1 MSARLTALVLL
12 AALAVL
18 AQDSIHFEREFPG
31 SVPGQFRV
39 EVKRDGSAL
48 YSEDGEAPVELQ
60 LGAATVEGIFENA
73 AVLDYFSKPLA
84 SQRKVAST
92 GRKVLRY
99 ESGGKVRGEAVF
111 DYSEVPEARELA
123 SWFVKLAGTQQHL
136 LELERAYRFDRLGV
150 NQALV
155 HLEMAYERNR
165 IVAPQL
171 LEPILSKIARQ
182 PRIVH
187 LARARAEG
195 MLERIRAR
203 EH

>member
-1 MSARLTALVLL
+1 MSARLTAWVLL

-39 EVKRDGSAL
+39 EVKQDGSTL

-73 AVLDYFSKPLA
+73 EALDYFSKPLA

-99 ESGGKVRGEAVF
+99 ESDGKVRGEAVF

-123 SWFVKLAGTQQHL
+123 AWFVKLAGTQQHL

-171 LEPILSKIARQ
+171 LEPILSQIAKQ

-195 MLERIRAR
+195 LLERIRAR

>member
-1 MSARLTALVLL
+1 MSARLTVLVLL
-12 AALAVL
+12 AALAGS

-39 EVKRDGSAL
+39 EVQRDGSAL
-48 YSEDGEAPVELQ
+48 YSEGGEAPVELQ

-73 AVLDYFSKPLA
+73 EALDFFSKPLA
-84 SQRKVAST
+84 SQRRVAST

-99 ESGGKVRGEAVF
+99 ESDGKVRGEAVF

-123 SWFVKLAGTQQHL
+123 SWFVKLAETQQHL
-136 LELERAYRFDRLGV
+136 LELQRAYRYDRLGV

-155 HLEMAYERNR
+155 HLEMAYDRNR

-171 LEPILSKIARQ
+171 LEPILSQIAKQ

-195 MLERIRAR
+195 MLERIRTR
-203 EH
+203 ER

>member
-1 MSARLTALVLL
+1 MSARLTALVVL

-18 AQDSIHFEREFPG
+18 GQDSIHFEREFPG
-31 SVPGQFRV
+31 SVPGQFQV

-48 YSEDGEAPVELQ
+48 YSEGGEAPVELQ

-73 AVLDYFSKPLA
+73 EALDFFSRPLA

-99 ESGGKVRGEAVF
+99 ESGGTVRGETVF
-111 DYSEVPEARELA
+111 DYSEVPEARDLA
-123 SWFVKLAGTQQHL
+123 SWFVKLAETQQHL
-136 LELERAYRFDRLGV
+136 MELERVYRFDRLGV

-155 HLEMAYERNR
+155 HLEMAYDRNR

-171 LEPILSKIARQ
+171 LEPILSQIAKQ
-182 PRIVH
+182 SRIVH

-195 MLERIRAR
+195 ILERIRAR

>member
-1 MSARLTALVLL
+1 MSARLTVLVLL
-12 AALAVL
+12 AALALL
-18 AQDSIHFEREFPG
+18 AEDSIHFEREFPG
-31 SVPGQFRV
+31 SVPGQFQV

-48 YSEDGEAPVELQ
+48 YSEGGETPVELQ
-60 LGAATVEGIFENA
+60 LGEATVEEIFKNA
-73 AVLDYFSKPLA
+73 EALDFFARPLA

-99 ESGGKVRGEAVF
+99 RSGGTIRGEATF
-111 DYSEVPEARELA
+111 DYSEIPEARELA

-150 NQALV
+150 NEALV
-155 HLEMAYERNR
+155 HLEMAYDRNR

-171 LEPILSKIARQ
+171 LEPILSQIVKQ
-182 PRIVH
+182 SRIVH

-195 MLERIRAR
+195 MLERIRTR
-203 EH
+203 ER